1 MASPKR
7 KEIREFRC
15 ASSLAVQAMEL
26 YGEPM
31 DRLIR
36 ASVGA
41 EWVQAKFEINGVER
55 VIRASYRRG
64 VVTLSAP
71 TEA

>member
-1 MASPKR
+1 MDYPIGWAAV
-7 KEIREFRC
+7 EFRC

-26 YGEPM
+26 YGERM

-36 ASVGA
+36 ESVGA

-64 VVTLSAP
+64 VVTISAP
-71 TEA
+71 TGA